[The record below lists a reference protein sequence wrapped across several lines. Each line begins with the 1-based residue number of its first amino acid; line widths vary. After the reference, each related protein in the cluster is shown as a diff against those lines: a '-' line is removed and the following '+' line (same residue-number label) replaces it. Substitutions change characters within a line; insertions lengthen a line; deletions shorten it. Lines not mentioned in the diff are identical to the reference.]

1 MSNATFWSVS
11 ILTLAGA
18 MFLLPMIIMI
28 PAHLIL
34 GEVPDL
40 MFNIGVWTMVLGI
53 FLGGIG
59 GVFTING
66 A

>member
-1 MSNATFWSVS
+1 MGMS
-11 ILTLAGA
+11 ILTLAGT

-40 MFNIGVWTMVLGI
+40 MFTIGVWTMLLGI
-53 FLGGIG
+53 FLGGVG
-59 GVFTING
+59 GFFTING
-66 A
+66 V

>member
-1 MSNATFWSVS
+1 MGMS

-40 MFNIGVWTMVLGI
+40 MFTIGVWTMLLGI
-53 FLGGIG
+53 FLGGVG
-59 GVFTING
+59 GFFTING
-66 A
+66 V